1 MNMNGTVTV
10 ERMSAVSVDIIK
22 GLQYV
27 SVAGAFI
34 QSIREIWIWKT
45 ETIEEEFSAY
55 MIGGGSMENIL
66 KRLVRSE
73 LEVVYLIV
81 DQLHL
86 EELVYLSEQLDC
98 IKKELK
104 SRVRTKF
111 NS

>member
-10 ERMSAVSVDIIK
+10 ERMSAVSVDIIR

-34 QSIREIWIWKT
+34 QGIREIWIWKT
-45 ETIEEEFSAY
+45 ETIEKEFSAY

>member
-55 MIGGGSMENIL
+55 MMGVRRRGFP
-66 KRLVRSE
+66 RLAR
-73 LEVVYLIV
+73 
-81 DQLHL
+81 LHL
-86 EELVYLSEQLDC
+86 SAWLWILRHCRSPLLTEWLLAVLDV
-98 IKKELK
+98 ILPPLLIY
-104 SRVRTKF
+104 RGWDDLD
-111 NS
+111 